1 MQDLPE
7 YSYSKV
13 KLFYDCPYSFFQRY
27 CDDIDESLTVSNGAA
42 EFGTF
47 VHKILELYANGLI
60 NKEEMLNYYYQNFSK
75 EIKSSFVLKLTDK
88 FSKNLFTTYFESG
101 EKYIEN
107 FDEFKDFSIIEAEYE
122 FKENILDSFILHGKI
137 DLIARDKNNDL
148 VIIDHKSKGK
158 FKKGEKEE
166 YAKQLYL
173 YALAVKRKYGEYPKY
188 LFFNMFRT
196 QEMVKIEFDIDEYNK
211 VLKWFTSCVD
221 EIENAF
227 DFTANKDTFFCRN
240 FCDFRKIC
248 KYR

>member
-13 KLFYDCPYSFFQRY
+13 KLFYDCPYSFFERY
-27 CDDIDESLTVSNGAA
+27 CDDIDKRFITSNGVT

-47 VHKILELYANGLI
+47 VHKILELYAKGIL
-60 NKEEMLNYYYQNFSK
+60 NKKEMLDYYYQNFSK
-75 EIKSSFVLKLTDK
+75 EIKSSFVLQLTDK
-88 FSKNLFTTYFESG
+88 FSKDLFENYYESG
-101 EKYIEN
+101 KRYIED
-107 FDEFKDFSIIEAEYE
+107 FDEFRNFSIIEAEYE
-122 FKENILDSFILHGKI
+122 FREEILDSFILHGKI
-137 DLIARDKNNDL
+137 DLIARDENNNL

-196 QEMVKIEFDIDEYNK
+196 QEMIKIEFNIDEYNR
-211 VLKWFTSCVD
+211 VLKWFISCVD
-221 EIENAF
+221 EIENTF
-227 DFTANKDTFFCRN
+227 DFTANKNTFFCRN